1 MREQLIVCLPSGVTD
16 HILSYL
22 YFSFPLSKHI
32 ESVNNSIKN
41 YKHETFL
48 ELLDKYTIKT
58 INYFILLFFLYDK
71 FNSEKHNLDYDI
83 MDTSYHSQYQNI
95 IRLFDVLSL
104 IEVRRLYNFICYNG
118 GSSETY
124 IH

>member
-1 MREQLIVCLPSGVTD
+1 MRKQLIVCLPSGVTD

-22 YFSFPLSKHI
+22 YFSYPLSKHI
-32 ESVNNSIKN
+32 KLVNNSIKN
-41 YKHETFL
+41 YKQDRLF
-48 ELLDKYTIKT
+48 ELQNKYTHRT

-71 FNSEKHNLDYDI
+71 FNSERYNLDYDI
-83 MDTSYHSQYQNI
+83 MEESYHSQYRNI
-95 IRLFDVLSL
+95 LRLFDVLSL
-104 IEVRRLYNFICYNG
+104 VEVRRLYNFFCFNG